1 MAKSMDKVKI
11 FEAFAGYGSQAL
23 ALKRLK
29 VDFEIVGISEIDDYA
44 IMAYKAI
51 HKELPTNYGDISK
64 IDWTQVPDFNLFTY
78 SFPCQDISAIGTQ
91 LGLVE
96 GSETRSSLL
105 WECKNAI
112 EVKKPKYLLME
123 NVKNLVS
130 RKNKPQF
137 EKWLNYLSTL
147 GYKNYWKV
155 INAKEQGIPQNRERV
170 FCVSILGDEEFK
182 FPEDKPMKSLKD
194 LGISTPIIHKG
205 QFGSDR
211 VYTDYSPTLTRA
223 TGGNHIPFVEDRKLT
238 PYECGLLMGLTKEES
253 EDLVKSGMS
262 NTRLYNAL
270 GNSIVV
276 DVLVGIF
283 GGFYGD

>member
-1 MAKSMDKVKI
+1 MIKL

-23 ALKRLK
+23 ALKRLNL
-29 VDFEIVGISEIDDYA
+29 DFETVGISEIDDYA
-44 IMAYKAI
+44 VRAYQAI
-51 HKELPTNYGDISK
+51 HGEVPTNYGDITA
-64 IDWTQVPDFNLFTY
+64 IDWNDVPDFNLFTY

-91 LGLVE
+91 LGLME

-105 WECKNAI
+105 WECKKAI
-112 EVKKPKYLLME
+112 ETKKPKYLLME

-130 RKNKPQF
+130 VKNKPQF
-137 EKWLNYLSTL
+137 DKWLNYLESL

-155 INAKEQGIPQNRERV
+155 VNAKDQGIPQNRERV
-170 FCVSILGDEEFK
+170 FCFSILGDGDFK
-182 FPEDKPMKSLKD
+182 FADDKPMMSLGD

-211 VYTDYSPTLTRA
+211 VYNDYCPTLTRA
-223 TGGNHIPFVEDRKLT
+223 TGGNHIPFVGDRKLT

-253 EDLVKSGMS
+253 ELLSNSGLS

-283 GGFYGD
+283 NNIKEDE